1 MSLRQILRYAAVF
14 AATLWLAFPAF
25 SARHEKE
32 DFKSTLS
39 SLLPELRRS
48 YADALDSDSLLVDNV
63 SRRREL
69 AEMVR
74 SAEDV
79 TIKIYTQHPELAID
93 MALALEEVSK
103 VYESF
108 KEQARLS
115 DKYLASSRA
124 GLKRYSLLGET
135 LRDMYMTHPIDS
147 LMVSDSLLKSL
158 PPIEPLQEVSP
169 EEKALLDSCLSYT
182 DTLVLLYGKSVLLAL
197 QDSVSFAETEQR
209 LHQAY
214 EYAQSNYAATQR
226 NIFLSG
232 NVDIVEVF
240 RNWDTYIEGVR
251 RDLEAR
257 FLPEPISGDS
267 DDFDRGIVPM
277 SGRTIL
283 SYTIFALL
291 GLLLAFIIA
300 GIIVSVVLRFAR
312 SEKLKEFQPLLSSI
326 LAISF
331 FIVGAMVLNRGG
343 SNPYWRTS
351 YGLLSQFAWLTL
363 AIFVSL
369 LIRVKGEQARAS
381 RNIYT
386 PTLLLAFMNILLR
399 SMFLPA
405 SIVPMIFPFG
415 LIAFI
420 IWQSSANM
428 RYRKKVD
435 HTDLRYMWVSV
446 VIMAVVCIIS
456 MVGYSMIGVFI
467 LTFWFFQLSLLHT
480 ITTIYFLMK
489 RYYENK
495 VTKRKARYHEEN
507 PYLPLGDKDAFIEVT
522 WLYDLLR
529 MVVVP
534 LAILLSIPM
543 SVWLVSQAY
552 QLSLAGADFIHQSVF
567 TYRDLQSVTLLNFV
581 ICFALFFVFRYLIY
595 LIKGMARLFKLRRIL
610 ETRKASELPLKESD
624 VNLSL
629 TYAMISLMG
638 WLIYLII
645 VFTILKISSD
655 NLKAIMTGL
664 AAGVGFALK
673 DLINNFFYGVQ
684 LMAGR
689 IKVGD
694 KISCDGIRGIVK
706 RVSYQ
711 TTLVEEE
718 DGSLIAFT
726 NTDLFTKRFR
736 NLNSG
741 KNYELLKMPVSVR
754 YGTDVERAREII
766 LEALKPLMTK
776 DKTGRDIV
784 DPSFPVDVRFD
795 GFGDSCINLIVALY
809 STVETHYTFPSRA
822 LEAIYNA
829 FHEYGIDIPFPQRD
843 IYIKTAAE
851 DERDK
856 EMKRPETQ

>member
-1 MSLRQILRYAAVF
+1 MSLRQILRYAAAL
-14 AATLWLAFPAF
+14 AATLCLAFPAF
-25 SARHEKE
+25 SAKPGKE
-32 DFKSTLS
+32 DFKATLYN
-39 SLLPELRRS
+39 LLPELRRS
-48 YADALDSDSLLVDNV
+48 YADALDSDSLLVDNDP
-63 SRRREL
+63 RRKEL
-69 AEMVR
+69 SEMVR

-93 MALALEEVSK
+93 MAIALEEVSK

-115 DKYLASSRA
+115 DRYLASSRA

-135 LRDMYMTHPIDS
+135 LRDMYMTHPVDS
-147 LMVSDSLLKSL
+147 MMVSDSLLQSL
-158 PPIEPLQEVSP
+158 PPIEPLHEVSP

-197 QDSVSFAETEQR
+197 QDSLSFAETEQR
-209 LHQAY
+209 LQQAY
-214 EYAQSNYAATQR
+214 EYARSNYAVTQR

-232 NVDIVEVF
+232 NVNIVDIF
-240 RNWDTYIEGVR
+240 SNWDSYIERVR
-251 RDLEAR
+251 SDFEAR
-257 FLPEPISGDS
+257 FLPDTIAGDS
-267 DDFDRGIVPM
+267 DDTDRGIVPM
-277 SGRTIL
+277 NGRNIL
-283 SYTIFALL
+283 TYTGFALL
-291 GLLLAFIIA
+291 ALLLAFSIA
-300 GIIVSVVLRFAR
+300 GIIVNVVLRLVR
-312 SEKLKEFQPLLSSI
+312 REEVKEFQPLLSSI
-326 LAISF
+326 LAISL

-363 AIFVSL
+363 AILVSL
-369 LIRVKGEQARAS
+369 LIRVKGSQARPS

-405 SIVPMIFPFG
+405 SIVPLIFPLG
-415 LIAFI
+415 LFLFI
-420 IWQSSANM
+420 FWQSSANI
-428 RYRKKVD
+428 RYRKLVD
-435 HTDLRYMWVSV
+435 RTDLRYMWISV
-446 VIMAVVCIIS
+446 VVMAVVCIVS
-456 MVGYSMIGVFI
+456 MVGYSMIGVFV

-489 RYYENK
+489 RYYENM

-552 QLSLAGADFIHQSVF
+552 QLSLAGADFIHQPVF
-567 TYRDLQSVTLLNFV
+567 TYHDMSVTLLNFV
-581 ICFALFFVFRYLIY
+581 ICFALFFIFRYLIY
-595 LIKGMARLFKLRRIL
+595 LIKGLARLFKLRRIL
-610 ETRKASELPLKESD
+610 EKRSASELPLKESD

-629 TYAMISLMG
+629 SYAIISLMG
-638 WLIYLII
+638 WLIYLMI
-645 VFTILKISSD
+645 VFTILKISTDS
-655 NLKAIMTGL
+655 LKAIMAGL
-664 AAGVGFALK
+664 AAGIGFALK

-711 TTLVEEE
+711 TTLVEDE

-726 NTDLFTKRFR
+726 NTALFTKQFR

-741 KNYELLKMPVSVR
+741 KNYELLKMPVCVR

-776 DKTGRDIV
+776 DKSGRDIV

-795 GFGDSCINLIVALY
+795 GFGDSCVNLIVALY

-843 IYIKTAAE
+843 VYIKTAPE

-856 EMKRPETQ
+856 EMKRPEQ